1 MGCGRGSTT
10 RVPSGKRETIG
21 WRLALPLL
29 AVLIACGGAQ
39 ESEPRVIVDGTVLPS
54 ATATAEVATS
64 TPEPLPFSPPPPA
77 STLDPADLRGFML
90 PIEGGCLPGY
100 DGLMPNAPR
109 AYRNGVHEG
118 VDWYDLSSCAT
129 IVEGTPVYAMY
140 GGVVVR
146 SDYDY
151 LDLTPQQV
159 AELADRT
166 AQQGF
171 SDPDTLDLY
180 RGRQVWIDHGGGII
194 TRYGHLGRIEDGGT
208 YVGASVERGQVIAYV
223 GESGTPESVTDPGTE
238 MHLHAEVRVGD
249 GFLGEGL
256 PPDEVRRLWERLF
269 GPAESAAQ

>member
-1 MGCGRGSTT
+1 ML
-10 RVPSGKRETIG
+10 G
-21 WRLALPLL
+21 WRLALPLFAL
-29 AVLIACGGAQ
+29 LVACGGAP

-54 ATATAEVATS
+54 ATATATATATVATA
-64 TPEPLPFSPPPPA
+64 TPTLAPLPFSPTPPA
-77 STLDPADLRGFML
+77 STLDASNLRGFML

-109 AYRNGVHEG
+109 PYRNGVHEG
-118 VDWYDLSSCAT
+118 VDWYDLSSCANIT
-129 IVEGTPVYAMY
+129 EGTPVYAMY

-146 SDYDY
+146 ADLDY

-159 AELADRT
+159 AELAERT
-166 AQQGF
+166 AQQGS
-171 SDPDTLDLY
+171 SDPETLDLY
-180 RGRQVWIDHGGGII
+180 RGRQVWIDHGDGIF
-194 TRYGHLGRIEDGGT
+194 TRYGHLGAIDDGGT

-269 GPAESAAQ
+269 GPADSAAQ